1 MITRRQT
8 SGTTKFPKNNYR
20 KELLQK
26 KHEFL
31 SALGLH
37 SRKLAAAERAS
48 EDDLT
53 ANLQEQSVELGLN
66 RVVHQQ
72 LREVEYALERLALG
86 EYGTCADCG
95 DTISPNRLQAVPW
108 AKYCVNCQDRIAA

>member
-8 SGTTKFPKNNYR
+8 GGTVKFPKNTYR
-20 KELLQK
+20 KELLRK

-37 SRKLAAAERAS
+37 SQKLAAVERSS

-53 ANLQEQSVELGLN
+53 AHLQEQSVELGLS

-72 LREVEYALERLALG
+72 LREVEYALDRLASG

-95 DTISPNRLQAVPW
+95 DAISPNRLQAVPW
-108 AKYCVNCQDRIAA
+108 ARYCVNCQDRIAA